1 MNAYDFLLRGGP
13 NNEARSRS
21 FIDPIIFHSWSSA
34 KRELQSGSQGT
45 QTGIKRQL
53 SDASAESALSTR
65 SLRLQ
70 HETWLELEATLNNE
84 KVRLNGKADY
94 SLWYGSYGEIEC
106 NVAIVE
112 AKKIGFN
119 SVGVIQCQAY
129 MCKSL
134 KLPLSSCISSFII

>member
-1 MNAYDFLLRGGP
+1 M
-13 NNEARSRS
+13 
-21 FIDPIIFHSWSSA
+21 
-34 KRELQSGSQGT
+34 
-45 QTGIKRQL
+45 KRQL
-53 SDASAESALSTR
+53 SDSSAESAMSTR

-94 SLWYGSYGEIEC
+94 SLWYGSYGEMEC

-112 AKKIGFN
+112 GKKIGLN
-119 SVGVIQCQAY
+119 SVGVIQCHAY

-134 KLPLSSCISSFII
+134 KLPFILHILIHDLAVIHSARKRSGRKKHHCIRRGY